1 MDTSHLPDLLAA
13 RTLPALSHEELVRY
27 GRHLSLPEVGM
38 AGQQRLKASR
48 VLLVGLGGLGSP
60 LALYLAAAGVGRLGL
75 VDHDVVEASNLQR
88 QVLYGTGDVGQPKVE
103 IAKRRVAEVNP
114 LIRVETHPVRFS
126 EENARALV
134 ESYDVIVDGSDNFP
148 TRYLVN
154 DACVLYRKPL
164 VWGAVERFEGQVA
177 VFWSQH
183 GPCYRCLFPRPP
195 APGTV
200 PNCAEAG
207 VLGVL
212 PGVVGTLQ
220 ATEVIK
226 LLLGE
231 GDSLLGRLLVVDAL
245 GGASRAVR
253 LAKNE
258 RCPICG
264 PEATIDG
271 LATAAETCEVDADPV
286 TAQPVTAEAA
296 SDDVDHA
303 DATPFE
309 IDVQQLRRWRD
320 EGRELVVL
328 DVRETYEHEIG
339 RIEGSVLIPLG
350 QIPERAT
357 ELDRDILIVAQC
369 HHGVRSAQAVA
380 FLRQQGFAR
389 VTNLAGG
396 IDAWSLEVDPSV
408 PRY

>member
-1 MDTSHLPDLLAA
+1 MDTSYLPDLLAA
-13 RTLPALSHEELVRY
+13 RTLPALSHDELVRY

-60 LALYLAAAGVGRLGL
+60 IALYLAAAGVGRLGL
-75 VDHDVVEASNLQR
+75 VDDDVVEASNLQR
-88 QVLYGTGDVGQPKVE
+88 QILYGLDDVGQPKVE
-103 IAKRRVAEVNP
+103 IAKRRVAAVNP
-114 LIRVETHPVRFS
+114 LVSIETHPVRFTHM
-126 EENARALV
+126 NARRLV
-134 ESYDVIVDGSDNFP
+134 ESYDVVVDGSDNFP
-148 TRYLVN
+148 TRYVVN

-177 VFWSQH
+177 VFWSEH

-207 VLGVL
+207 VLGVV
-212 PGVVGTLQ
+212 PGIVGTLQ

-231 GDSLLGRLLVVDAL
+231 GESLLGRLLVVDGL
-245 GGASRAVR
+245 GGATRSVR
-253 LAKNE
+253 LAKNDH
-258 RCPICG
+258 CPICG
-264 PEATIDG
+264 PEATIDE
-271 LATAAETCEVDADPV
+271 LMPATPEVCAAELEPTETEQTGTEAEGIVDL
-286 TAQPVTAEAA
+286 
-296 SDDVDHA
+296 
-303 DATPFE
+303 PFE
-309 IDVQQLRRWRD
+309 INVHRLRKWLD
-320 EGRELVVL
+320 KGRELLVL

-339 RIEGSVLIPLG
+339 RIEGSTLIPLG
-350 QIPERAT
+350 QIPERAG
-357 ELDRDILIVAQC
+357 ELDPETLIVALC

-380 FLRQQGFAR
+380 FLRQQGYAR
-389 VTNLAGG
+389 AINLTGG
-396 IDAWSLEVDPSV
+396 IEAWSLEIDPRI